1 MGINENLNKESESL
15 FYYKPGDLVVLK
27 HKELESPIM
36 LIKDKVSRQ
45 FKTDTGEIG
54 NVFRGMK
61 CIWFDKNNVLQEAI
75 FSTKDLKF
83 YNKK

>member
-1 MGINENLNKESESL
+1 MEGKNIESL
-15 FYYKPGDLVVLK
+15 TFYKPGDLVVLNK
-27 HKELESPIM
+27 DELNSPVM

-83 YNKK
+83 YNK